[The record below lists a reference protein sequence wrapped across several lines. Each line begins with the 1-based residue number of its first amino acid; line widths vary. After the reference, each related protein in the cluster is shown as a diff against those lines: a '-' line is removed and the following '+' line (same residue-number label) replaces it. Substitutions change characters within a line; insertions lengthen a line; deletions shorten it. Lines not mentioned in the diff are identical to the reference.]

1 MPPPSLLL
9 PLVSSSKGFS
19 YLKRE
24 RDRDRE
30 RERERERGKEGRM
43 GVGSAEG
50 EGDSHTSKADYLKEI
65 SNLLF
70 SVRKS

>member
-1 MPPPSLLL
+1 MPPLSLLL

-24 RDRDRE
+24 R
-30 RERERERGKEGRM
+30 ERERGKEGRKENERM